1 MPNKIPAKRI
11 PAQDLLEKAKVRP
24 MKLEDIPTVLAI
36 EQVSFPTPW
45 TAESFISE
53 LKDNQ
58 IARYYCLELD
68 GSVVGYMGLWL
79 IIGEAH
85 ITNVAIWPGC
95 QGQGLGEYLM
105 RSVMNELPAIG
116 ITRVTLEVRVS
127 NINAQKL
134 YAKLGFSPAG
144 IRKRYYSDN
153 QEDAIIM
160 WASLK

>member
-1 MPNKIPAKRI
+1 
-11 PAQDLLEKAKVRP
+11 
-24 MKLEDIPTVLAI
+24 
-36 EQVSFPTPW
+36 
-45 TAESFISE
+45 
-53 LKDNQ
+53 
-58 IARYYCLELD
+58 
-68 GSVVGYMGLWL
+68 MGLWL

-134 YAKLGFSPAG
+134 YTKLGFSPAG

-160 WASLK
+160 WASL